1 MRAWFP
7 GLRSITE
14 ILAAVSLA
22 VFCFVTPAKADERLW
37 ADLQSGGHVLLMRH
51 AATNPGVGDPP
62 QFRLDDCTT
71 QRNLSAAGQMQAANI
86 GRMLMAQGV
95 TISTV
100 LSSRWCRCLETARRA
115 FGKATPF
122 PALDSFFGDRS
133 AQADAHRGAAVSLQ
147 RVRARL
153 CLALEPQEARANARQ
168 ADRVELRVP
177 RLLPCEIPRPRRR
190 VRRALCE
197 RDVVELPHQGAA

>member
-7 GLRSITE
+7 GLRSIAE

-133 AQADAHRGAAVSLQ
+133 AQADAQTTA
-147 RVRARL
+147 VRAKIQSFNGPGNLMMVTHQVNITALTGEFPAEGEIFVVRAGPQNRL
-153 CLALEPQEARANARQ
+153 QW
-168 ADRVELRVP
+168 VG
-177 RLLPCEIPRPRRR
+177 RLP
-190 VRRALCE
+190 
-197 RDVVELPHQGAA
+197 VVKP

>member
-133 AQADAHRGAAVSLQ
+133 AQADAQTTA
-147 RVRARL
+147 VRAKIQSFNGPGNL
-153 CLALEPQEARANARQ
+153 MMVTHQVNITALTGEFPAEGEIFVVRAEPQN
-168 ADRVELRVP
+168 
-177 RLLPCEIPRPRRR
+177 RLQWVGRLP
-190 VRRALCE
+190 
-197 RDVVELPHQGAA
+197 VVKP

>member
-133 AQADAHRGAAVSLQ
+133 AQADAQTTA
-147 RVRARL
+147 VRAKIQSFNGPGNLMMVTHQVNITALTGEFPAEGEIFVVRAGPQNRL
-153 CLALEPQEARANARQ
+153 QW
-168 ADRVELRVP
+168 VG
-177 RLLPCEIPRPRRR
+177 RLP
-190 VRRALCE
+190 
-197 RDVVELPHQGAA
+197 VVKP